1 MKTIDLSKEN
11 VPAGHVAVVIPE
23 KVFYFLMNRNSWAD
37 IEEPT
42 ITQVADFCGCSVR
55 TIKEDLKKSDCPLRV
70 STKGKRG
77 RGSQTM
83 FHKFTVN
90 QYKEYKQKG

>member
-1 MKTIDLSKEN
+1 MKAIDLSKESP
-11 VPAGHVAVVIPE
+11 PAGFKAIIVSD
-23 KVFYFLMNRNSWAD
+23 KVFNFLMIGNIWAD

-42 ITQVADFCGCSVR
+42 ITQVADYCGCSVR

-77 RGSQTM
+77 RGAQTM

-90 QYKEYKQKG
+90 QYKEYKQRG